1 MTDQRLLAIAL
12 HLEAAGIDYPYSIA
26 KRNGMPMDVV
36 EELIAEMASM
46 GLVERSGSSSVK
58 KSDDAFKKSSEV
70 HKHHTYFALTE
81 LGEKALREVKGRAR
95 AVSRGVSQKD
105 IRAAL
110 KSGINADH
118 LEKLGIAVR
127 REHGMALTPFGE
139 LVLWYSRNG
148 GDEWP

>member
-1 MTDQRLLAIAL
+1 M
-12 HLEAAGIDYPYSIA
+12 E
-26 KRNGMPMDVV
+26 VV
-36 EELIAEMASM
+36 EELIAQLVSM
-46 GLVERSGSSSVK
+46 GLAERSGSSSVK

-95 AVSRGVSQKD
+95 VVSREASQKD

-110 KSGINADH
+110 KSGINGDH
-118 LEKLGIAVR
+118 FETLGIAVR
-127 REHGMALTPFGE
+127 KNRGMALTPFGE

-148 GDEWP
+148 GDE

>member
-1 MTDQRLLAIAL
+1 MADQRLLVIAL

-26 KRNGMPMDVV
+26 KRNGMPMEIV
-36 EELIAEMASM
+36 EELIAQMTSM

-58 KSDDAFKKSSEV
+58 RSDDAFKKSSEV

-81 LGEKALREVKGRAR
+81 LGEKTLREVKGRAR
-95 AVSRGVSQKD
+95 TLSRDVSQKD
-105 IRAAL
+105 IRTAL
-110 KSGINADH
+110 KSGINGDR

-139 LVLWYSRNG
+139 LVLWYSKNG
-148 GDEWP
+148 GNE